1 MTLLSKKDAAGI
13 LSMTEDELM
22 FAVQSSKIQAGI
34 DEDSLAWTFA
44 LEDVLEL
51 KKKIEE
57 LEAQEQAEKK
67 EETE

>member
-1 MTLLSKKDAAGI
+1 
-13 LSMTEDELM
+13 
-22 FAVQSSKIQAGI
+22 VQSSKIQAGI